1 MNVDQLLSDL
11 FKEKRD
17 SVIIEFLTNKDELDE
32 FEELYQLGFKLD
44 KLISE
49 CGVGT
54 YDWHEVNIDNSQG
67 CLFMYGSNAEVLF
80 NLVKP
85 ELEKVE
91 FITRATAILRFVK
104 PNDEELELYVE
115 IR

>member
-1 MNVDQLLSDL
+1 VGEKTNRKMNVDQLLGDL

-49 CGVGT
+49 CGLGA
-54 YDWHEVNIDNSQG
+54 YDWHEVSIDNSQG
-67 CLFMYGSNAEVLF
+67 CLFMY
-80 NLVKP
+80 
-85 ELEKVE
+85 
-91 FITRATAILRFVK
+91 
-104 PNDEELELYVE
+104 
-115 IR
+115 